1 MDFAPAQGIFL
12 MPVKYDVVALG
23 NAIMDVIAQVDDDFL
38 VKHDIPKARTNLITP
53 ERCDYLYN
61 ALPLSRIETSGG
73 SAGNTIAGLRS
84 LGGNAAFM
92 GKVADD
98 AIGAAYV
105 ADMKTIGADFFG
117 SPLKGGLSTARSM
130 IAVTPDGER
139 SMNTFLGA
147 STEFAASDVDA
158 DAVASGEWLYLEGYL
173 FDKPAAK
180 TAFIH
185 ASEVAK
191 AAGRKVAITM
201 SDVFCVDRHR
211 ESFVH
216 LIRTHCDLVFAN
228 EAELLAIYETSDFD
242 AAVRQIRSDSQIAAI
257 TRSSKGSVIVSGG
270 DTWVAPVAPA
280 HVTDATGA
288 GDQYAAGVLY
298 GITHGLSLQ
307 DAAVLGNLCAGE
319 VIGHIGPRPAVNLRE
334 LATAAGLKV

>member
-1 MDFAPAQGIFL
+1 
-12 MPVKYDVVALG
+12 
-23 NAIMDVIAQVDDDFL
+23 
-38 VKHDIPKARTNLITP
+38 RTNLITP

-61 ALPLSRIETSGG
+61 ALPDSRVETSGG
-73 SAGNTIAGLRS
+73 SAGNTIAGLMS
-84 LGGNAAFM
+84 LGGKAAFM

-98 AIGAAYV
+98 AIGSAYID
-105 ADMKTIGADFFG
+105 DMKRIGADFFG
-117 SPLKGGLSTARSM
+117 SPLKGGLTTARSM

-147 STEFAASDVDA
+147 STEFAANDVDA
-158 DAVASGEWLYLEGYL
+158 RAVAAGEWLYLEGYL

-191 AAGRKVAITM
+191 SAGRKVAITM

-228 EAELLAIYETSDFD
+228 EAELMAIYQTDNFEEALT
-242 AAVRQIRSDSQIAAI
+242 QIRSDSQIAAI
-257 TRSSKGSVIVSGG
+257 TRSSKGSVIVSGS
-270 DTWVAPVAPA
+270 DTWTAPVTAAP
-280 HVTDATGA
+280 VVDATGA

-298 GITHGLSLQ
+298 AITHGLSLQ
-307 DAAVLGNLCAGE
+307 EAAKLGNLCAGE
-319 VIGHIGPRPAVNLRE
+319 VISHIGPRPAVNLRE
-334 LATAAGLKV
+334 LAVAAGLKV

>member
-1 MDFAPAQGIFL
+1 

-61 ALPLSRIETSGG
+61 ALPASRVETSGG
-73 SAGNTIAGLRS
+73 SAGNTIAGLMS
-84 LGGNAAFM
+84 LGGKAAFM

-98 AIGAAYV
+98 QIGSAYV
-105 ADMKTIGADFFG
+105 ADMQTIGADFFG
-117 SPLKGGLSTARSM
+117 KPLTGGLTTARSM

-147 STEFAASDVDA
+147 STEFAANDVDA
-158 DAVASGEWLYLEGYL
+158 GAVAAGEWLYLEGYL

-180 TAFIH
+180 TAFTH

-191 AAGRKVAITM
+191 SAGRKVAITM

-211 ESFVH
+211 DSFVH

-228 EAELLAIYETSDFD
+228 EAELMAIYQTDNFEE
-242 AAVRQIRSDSQIAAI
+242 ALNQIRNDSQIAAI
-257 TRSSKGSVIVSGG
+257 TRSSKGSVIVSGS
-270 DTWVAPVAPA
+270 DTWTAPVTSAP
-280 HVTDATGA
+280 VVDATGA

-307 DAAVLGNLCAGE
+307 ESARLGNLCAGE
-319 VIGHIGPRPAVNLRE
+319 VISHIGPRPAVNLRE
-334 LATAAGLKV
+334 LAMAAGLKV

>member
-1 MDFAPAQGIFL
+1 

-61 ALPLSRIETSGG
+61 ALPASRVETSGG
-73 SAGNTIAGLRS
+73 SAGNTIAGLMS
-84 LGGNAAFM
+84 LGGKAAFM

-98 AIGAAYV
+98 AIGSAYV
-105 ADMKTIGADFFG
+105 ADMQTIGADFFG
-117 SPLKGGLSTARSM
+117 SPLKGGLTTARSM

-147 STEFAASDVDA
+147 STEFAANDVDSR
-158 DAVASGEWLYLEGYL
+158 AVAAGEWLYLEGYL

-191 AAGRKVAITM
+191 SAGRKVAITM

-211 ESFVH
+211 DSFVQ

-228 EAELLAIYETSDFD
+228 EAELMAIYQTDSFD
-242 AAVRQIRSDSQIAAI
+242 DALNQIRNDSQIAAI
-257 TRSSKGSVIVSGG
+257 TRSSKGSVIVSGS
-270 DTWVAPVAPA
+270 DTWVAPVTSAP
-280 HVTDATGA
+280 VVDATGA

-307 DAAVLGNLCAGE
+307 ESAKLGNLCAGE
-319 VIGHIGPRPAVNLRE
+319 VISHIGPRPAVNLRE
-334 LATAAGLKV
+334 LAVAAGLKV

>member
-1 MDFAPAQGIFL
+1 

-53 ERCDYLYN
+53 ERCNYLYN
-61 ALPLSRIETSGG
+61 ALPASRIETSGG
-73 SAGNTIAGLRS
+73 SAGNTIAGLMS
-84 LGGNAAFM
+84 LGGKAAFM

-98 AIGAAYV
+98 AIGGAYV
-105 ADMKTIGADFFG
+105 ADMKAIGADFFG
-117 SPLKGGLSTARSM
+117 SPLTDGPSTARSM

-158 DAVASGEWLYLEGYL
+158 DAVAAGEWLYLEGYL

-191 AAGRKVAITM
+191 KAGRKVAITM

-228 EAELLAIYETSDFD
+228 EAELLAIYETDDFD
-242 AAVRQIRSDSQIAAI
+242 VAVNQIRKDSQIAAI
-257 TRSSKGSVIVSGG
+257 TRASKGSVIVSGAE
-270 DTWVAPVAPA
+270 TWTAPVSPA
-280 HVTDATGA
+280 HVMDATGA

-307 DAAVLGNLCAGE
+307 ESAMLGNLCAGE

-334 LATAAGLKV
+334 LAVAAGLRV

>member
-1 MDFAPAQGIFL
+1 

-38 VKHDIPKARTNLITP
+38 VKHEIPKARTNLISP

-61 ALPLSRIETSGG
+61 ALPASRLETSGG
-73 SAGNTIAGLRS
+73 SAGNTVAGLMS
-84 LGGNAAFM
+84 LGGKAAFM

-98 AIGAAYV
+98 QIGSAYV
-105 ADMKTIGADFFG
+105 ADMQAIGADFFG
-117 SPLKGGLSTARSM
+117 SPLKGGLTTARSM

-147 STEFAASDVDA
+147 STEFAANDVDSR
-158 DAVASGEWLYLEGYL
+158 AVAASEWLYLEGYL

-180 TAFIH
+180 TAFTH

-191 AAGRKVAITM
+191 SAGRKVAITM

-228 EAELLAIYETSDFD
+228 EAELMAIYQTDNFD
-242 AAVRQIRSDSQIAAI
+242 EALNQIRNDSQIAAI
-257 TRSSKGSVIVSGG
+257 TRSSKGSVIVSGS
-270 DTWVAPVAPA
+270 DTWTAPVTAAP
-280 HVTDATGA
+280 VVDATGA

-307 DAAVLGNLCAGE
+307 ESAKLGNLCAGE
-319 VIGHIGPRPAVNLRE
+319 VISHIGPRPAVNLRE
-334 LATAAGLKV
+334 LAVAAGLKI

>member
-1 MDFAPAQGIFL
+1 

-61 ALPLSRIETSGG
+61 ALPDSRVETSGG
-73 SAGNTIAGLRS
+73 SAGNTIAGLMS
-84 LGGNAAFM
+84 LGGKAAFM

-98 AIGAAYV
+98 AIGSAYV
-105 ADMKTIGADFFG
+105 DDMQAIGADFFG
-117 SPLKGGLSTARSM
+117 SPLKGGLTTARSM

-147 STEFAASDVDA
+147 STEFAANDVDA
-158 DAVASGEWLYLEGYL
+158 RAVAEGEWLYLEGYL

-191 AAGRKVAITM
+191 SAGRKVAITM

-228 EAELLAIYETSDFD
+228 EAELMAIYQTDNFEEALT
-242 AAVRQIRSDSQIAAI
+242 QIRSDSQIAAI
-257 TRSSKGSVIVSGG
+257 TRSSKGSVIVSGS
-270 DTWVAPVAPA
+270 DTWTAPVTAAP
-280 HVTDATGA
+280 VVDATGA

-298 GITHGLSLQ
+298 AITHGLSLQ
-307 DAAVLGNLCAGE
+307 EAAKLGNLCAGE
-319 VIGHIGPRPAVNLRE
+319 VISHIGPRPAVNLRE
-334 LATAAGLKV
+334 LAIAAGLKV

>member
-257 TRSSKGSVIVSGG
+257 TRSSKGSVIVSGS

>member
-38 VKHDIPKARTNLITP
+38 VKHHIPKARTNLITP

-98 AIGAAYV
+98 AIGGAYV
-105 ADMKTIGADFFG
+105 ADMKAIGADFFG

-158 DAVASGEWLYLEGYL
+158 DAVAAGEWLYLEGYL

-228 EAELLAIYETSDFD
+228 EAELLAIYETSDFE

-298 GITHGLSLQ
+298 GITHGLPLQ
-307 DAAVLGNLCAGE
+307 DSAVLGNLCAGE

>member
-1 MDFAPAQGIFL
+1 

-38 VKHDIPKARTNLITP
+38 VRHDIPKARTNLISP

-61 ALPLSRIETSGG
+61 ALPASRVETSGG
-73 SAGNTIAGLRS
+73 SAGNTVAGLKS
-84 LGGNAAFM
+84 LGARAAFL
-92 GKVADD
+92 GKVGDD
-98 AIGAAYV
+98 KLGEAYV
-105 ADMKTIGADFFG
+105 ADMQNIGADFFG
-117 SPLKGGLSTARSM
+117 TPLKGGVSTARSM

-139 SMNTFLGA
+139 SMNTYLGA
-147 STEFAASDVDA
+147 STEFAANDVDVR
-158 DAVASGEWLYLEGYL
+158 AVAAGEWLYLEGYL

-180 TAFIH
+180 TAFTH

-191 AAGRKVAITM
+191 SSGRKVAITM

-211 ESFVH
+211 ASFVH

-228 EAELLAIYETSDFD
+228 EAELLAIYETDNFD
-242 AAVRQIRSDSQIAAI
+242 EAVNQIRNDSQIAAI
-257 TRSSKGSVIVSGG
+257 TRSSKGSVIVSGS
-270 DTWVAPVAPA
+270 DTWTAPVTAAP
-280 HVTDATGA
+280 VVDATGA

-307 DAAVLGNLCAGE
+307 ECARLGNFCAGE
-319 VIGHIGPRPAVNLRE
+319 VISHIGPRPAVNMRE
-334 LATAAGLKV
+334 LATAAGMKI